1 MGDHVVDI
9 IDGHSFNV
17 ALRNAVELK
26 WSGIL
31 NAMKDSQQVGVVVL
45 RDGHVAWAVSNSQ
58 TENFASF
65 LERIGMVPKD
75 RLDEVVLKYR
85 SLGKSKKL
93 GALLEETGLIS
104 HAILRECLKAH
115 VSAAISSMLDDSGI
129 TLQARGGEMVVD
141 TSLIFLLS
149 EVYPGLE
156 VDDLSAVSVNVAA
169 DSDAGEKKAES
180 QPEEREF
187 LQALAVLPGYLYS
200 VVSDTEGNQ
209 LAYHVADGVSVDT
222 KQLLPSL
229 LVWLG
234 ASSLSSNELKMGKVL
249 FGFVQCEEGS
259 LFLHMVDNGSSYFL
273 VVACDEKAKPGVV
286 KHKMSELIPDVRKLT
301 EMQ

>member
-9 IDGHSFNV
+9 IDRHSFSV
-17 ALRNAVELK
+17 ALINAVELK

-45 RDGHVAWAVSNSQ
+45 RDGHVAWAVSNTQ
-58 TENFASF
+58 TETFASF
-65 LERIGMVPKD
+65 LGRIGMVPKD

-115 VSAAISSMLDDSGI
+115 VSAAISSMMDDSGI
-129 TLQARGGEMVVD
+129 TLLARGGEMVVD
-141 TSLIFLLS
+141 TSLLFLLS

-156 VDDLSAVSVNVAA
+156 EDVLSEVSVNVAE
-169 DSDAGEKKAES
+169 DSDAGERKAES

-187 LQALAVLPGYLYS
+187 LQAFAVLPGYLYS
-200 VVSDTEGNQ
+200 VVLDTEGNQ
-209 LAYHVADGVSVDT
+209 LAYHLADGVSVDT
-222 KQLLPSL
+222 RQLLPSL

-234 ASSLSSNELKMGKVL
+234 ASSLSSNKLKMGKVL

-259 LFLHMVDNGSSYFL
+259 LFLHTVDNGSSYFL